1 MDKSTISHSVYPQ
14 EGEFSGTYPQFL
26 RRNPAIGWL
35 KIQASRAHRAL
46 PTEGVEITVLQQF
59 NDQRVLFFRGTTDA
73 DGLISDIP
81 LPAPPKAA
89 SLQSQTSRQGALYQV
104 FASHPDFAPMRYE
117 AEIFEGIT
125 SILPVALRL
134 PREAQS

>member
-1 MDKSTISHSVYPQ
+1 MDNTTLDHSVYPQ
-14 EGEFSGTYPQFL
+14 KPAPSGSYPQFL
-26 RRNPAIGWL
+26 RRNPAVGWL

-59 NDQRVLFFRGTTDA
+59 NDQRVLFFHGTTDA

-81 LPAPPKAA
+81 LPAPPRAA
-89 SLQSQTSRQGALYQV
+89 SLQSRTPRQGAIYQV

-125 SILPVALRL
+125 SILPVVLRL